1 MFRNLIAGAFVVDK
15 NIDPKCARPSK
26 NNWQKTYHHAYHYA
40 HHHGHGN
47 FFHELRKQKQRNQKN
62 GDVKRETYVHGPE
75 IIARFRFKGLA
86 AAIATLV
93 HVGKFN
99 AV

>member
-1 MFRNLIAGAFVVDK
+1 MFRDLVARAFVMDK
-15 NIDPKCARPSK
+15 NIDPERARPPE
-26 NNWQKTYHHAYHYA
+26 NNWQKAYHHAYQYA

-62 GDVKRETYVHGPE
+62 GDVKRKTYVHGPE